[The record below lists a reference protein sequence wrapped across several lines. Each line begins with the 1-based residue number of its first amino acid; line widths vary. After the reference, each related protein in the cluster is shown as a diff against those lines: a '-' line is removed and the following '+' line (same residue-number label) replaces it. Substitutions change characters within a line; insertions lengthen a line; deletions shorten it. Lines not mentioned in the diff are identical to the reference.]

1 MVAKLAANVL
11 GRYPRPPSRKDIVT
25 DPLPSHLFYVTRL
38 RRPLVD
44 RAEGIYLWTK
54 DGRRFIDGS
63 SGPVAVNLG
72 YGNAHVLE
80 AMRRQME
87 KTTFAYRLH
96 FENEPAEDLARD
108 IAGRMPGGLDRIFFV
123 SGGSEAVEACI
134 KLARQWAVATGQ
146 PGRWKV
152 IGRMPSY
159 HGGTL
164 GALAVTGDAVLTGP
178 FEAQMRPMP
187 TVPAPTAY
195 RDRDNLSLE
204 ERGIKY
210 ADMLEERLLAEG
222 PESVVAFIMEP
233 IGGAATNALVAPDS
247 YYARIREICDRYGIL
262 LIHDEVMSGV
272 ARTGRFLGGDHW
284 KCRPDLVSL
293 SKGIGSGYMP
303 LGAMCAPQ
311 RIVKPVLDSGGF
323 AHGHTYAGNPLAC
336 AAGLAVMQEVDRL
349 QLAANAAARGEDLI
363 EGLKSLQRRFPFIGD
378 VRGKGLMTAIEFVAD
393 PATMELLKPEIN
405 IGQRVLD
412 LAYERGLIVYFRR
425 VRGGVQGDC
434 VMVAPPLI
442 VTREQIDEIVSVLGD
457 AIAVAAREFGL
468 PVNA

>member
-1 MVAKLAANVL
+1 MNINAGPA
-11 GRYPRPPSRKDIVT
+11 
-25 DPLPSHLFYVTRL
+25 PSHLFYVTRL

-44 RAEGIYLWTK
+44 RAEGIYLWTQ

-72 YGNAHVLE
+72 YGNRNVLD
-80 AMRRQME
+80 AMQRQMA

-96 FENEPAEDLARD
+96 FENEPAEELARD
-108 IAGRMPGGLDRIFFV
+108 LAGRMPGDLDRIFFV
-123 SGGSEAVEACI
+123 SGGSEAVETCI

-146 PGRWKV
+146 PKRWKV
-152 IGRMPSY
+152 ISRMPSY

-164 GALAVTGDAVLTGP
+164 GALSVTGDALLTGH
-178 FEAQMRPMP
+178 FEAQLRAMP

-195 RDRDNLSLE
+195 RDRDNFSME
-204 ERGIKY
+204 ERGVRY
-210 ADMLEERLLAEG
+210 ADMLEEKILTEG

-247 YYARIREICDRYGIL
+247 YYPRIREICDRYGIL

-284 KCRPDLVSL
+284 NCTPDIISL
-293 SKGIGSGYMP
+293 SKGIGSGYVP
-303 LGAMCAPQ
+303 LGAMAAPQ
-311 RIVKPVLDSGGF
+311 RIVNPVLDMGGF

-336 AAGLAVMQEVDRL
+336 AAGLAVLGEVDRL
-349 QLAANAAARGEDLI
+349 KLTENAATRGEDLLD
-363 EGLKSLQRRFPFIGD
+363 GLRGLQRRFPFIGD

-393 PATMELLKPEIN
+393 PVTMENLPPEVN

-425 VRGGVQGDC
+425 VKGGVQGDC

-442 VTREQIDEIVSVLGD
+442 VTRDEVGEIVSILGD
-457 AIAVAAREFGL
+457 AVEAAAREFGL

>member
-1 MVAKLAANVL
+1 MNINAGPA
-11 GRYPRPPSRKDIVT
+11 
-25 DPLPSHLFYVTRL
+25 PSHLFYVTRL

-44 RAEGIYLWTK
+44 RAEGIYLWTQ

-72 YGNAHVLE
+72 YGNRNVLD
-80 AMRRQME
+80 AMQRQMA

-96 FENEPAEDLARD
+96 FENEPAEELARNL
-108 IAGRMPGGLDRIFFV
+108 AGRMPGDLDRIFFV
-123 SGGSEAVEACI
+123 SGGSEAVETCI

-146 PGRWKV
+146 PKRWKV
-152 IGRMPSY
+152 ISRMPSY

-164 GALAVTGDAVLTGP
+164 GALSVTGDALLTGH
-178 FEAQMRPMP
+178 FEAQLRAMP

-195 RDRDNLSLE
+195 RDRDNFSME
-204 ERGIKY
+204 ERGVRY
-210 ADMLEERLLAEG
+210 ADMLEEKILAEG

-247 YYARIREICDRYGIL
+247 YYPRIREICDRYGIL

-284 KCRPDLVSL
+284 NCTPDIISL
-293 SKGIGSGYMP
+293 SKGIGSGYVP
-303 LGAMCAPQ
+303 LGAMAAPQ
-311 RIVKPVLDSGGF
+311 RIVKPVLDMGGF

-336 AAGLAVMQEVDRL
+336 AAGLAVLGEVDRL
-349 QLAANAAARGEDLI
+349 KLTENAATRGEDLLD
-363 EGLKSLQRRFPFIGD
+363 GLRGLQRRFPFIGD
-378 VRGKGLMTAIEFVAD
+378 VRGKGLITAIEFVAD
-393 PATMELLKPEIN
+393 PVTMENLPPEIN

-425 VRGGVQGDC
+425 VKGGVQGDC

-442 VTREQIDEIVSVLGD
+442 VTRDEVGEIVAILGD
-457 AIAVAAREFGL
+457 AIEAAAREFGL

>member
-1 MVAKLAANVL
+1 MTMNQTVAVGAN
-11 GRYPRPPSRKDIVT
+11 RA
-25 DPLPSHLFYVTRL
+25 PSHLFYVTRL

-44 RAEGIYLWTK
+44 RAEGIYLWTQ

-72 YGNAHVLE
+72 YSNRHVLD
-80 AMRRQME
+80 AMKAQME

-108 IAGRMPGGLDRIFFV
+108 IAGRMPNGLDRIFFV

-146 PGRWKV
+146 PKRWKV

-164 GALAVTGDAVLTGP
+164 GALTVTHDVQLTGP
-178 FEAQMRPMP
+178 FEEQMKAMP
-187 TVPAPTAY
+187 SIPAPTAY
-195 RDRDNLSLE
+195 RDRDNLTLE
-204 ERGIKY
+204 QRGVKY
-210 ADMLEERLLAEG
+210 ADMLEEKILAEG

-247 YYARIREICDRYGIL
+247 YYPRIREICDRYGIL

-272 ARTGRFLGGDHW
+272 ARTGKFLGGDHW
-284 KCRPDLVSL
+284 NCMPDIVSL

-303 LGAMCAPQ
+303 LGAMCAPM
-311 RIVKPVLDSGGF
+311 RIVKPVLDMGVF

-349 QLAANAAARGEDLI
+349 KLIDNAAARGDDLLA
-363 EGLKSLQRRFPFIGD
+363 GLHSLADRFPFIGD

-393 PATMELLKPEIN
+393 TETMTNLPPEIN

-425 VRGGVQGDC
+425 VKGGVQGDC
-434 VMVAPPLI
+434 VTPAPPLI
-442 VTREQIDEIVSVLGD
+442 VTREEIAEIVSILGD
-457 AIAVAAREFGL
+457 AIAAAAREFNL
-468 PVNA
+468 PVAS

>member
-1 MVAKLAANVL
+1 MTMNQTVAVGAN
-11 GRYPRPPSRKDIVT
+11 RA
-25 DPLPSHLFYVTRL
+25 PSHLFYVTRL

-44 RAEGIYLWTK
+44 RAEGIYLWTR

-72 YGNAHVLE
+72 YSNRHVLD
-80 AMRRQME
+80 AMKAQME

-96 FENEPAEDLARD
+96 FENQPAEDLARD
-108 IAGRMPGGLDRIFFV
+108 IAGRMPNQLDRIFFV
-123 SGGSEAVEACI
+123 SGGSEAVESCI

-146 PGRWKV
+146 PKRWKV

-164 GALAVTGDAVLTGP
+164 GALTVTHDAMLTGH
-178 FEAQMRPMP
+178 FEEQMKAMP
-187 TVPAPTAY
+187 SIPAPTAY
-195 RDRDNLSLE
+195 RDRDNLTLE
-204 ERGIKY
+204 QRGVKY
-210 ADMLEERLLAEG
+210 ADMLEEKILAEG

-247 YYARIREICDRYGIL
+247 YYPRIREICDKYGIL

-284 KCRPDLVSL
+284 NCTPDIVSL

-303 LGAMCAPQ
+303 LGAMCAPM
-311 RIVKPVLDSGGF
+311 RIVKPVLDMGGF

-336 AAGLAVMQEVDRL
+336 AAGLAVMQEIDRL
-349 QLAANAAARGEDLI
+349 KLVDNAAARGDDLI
-363 EGLKSLQRRFPFIGD
+363 AGLQSLADRFPFIGD

-393 PATMELLKPEIN
+393 KATMQNLPPEVN

-425 VRGGVQGDC
+425 VKGGVQGDC
-434 VMVAPPLI
+434 IMVAPPLI
-442 VTREQIDEIVSVLGD
+442 VTREQIGEIVSILGD
-457 AIAVAAREFGL
+457 SIAAAAREFGL
-468 PVNA
+468 PVNP

>member
-1 MVAKLAANVL
+1 MNINAA
-11 GRYPRPPSRKDIVT
+11 PA
-25 DPLPSHLFYVTRL
+25 PSHLFYVTRL

-44 RAEGIYLWTK
+44 RAEGIYLWTR

-72 YGNAHVLE
+72 YGNRNVLD
-80 AMRRQME
+80 AMQRQMA

-96 FENEPAEDLARD
+96 FENEPAEELARD
-108 IAGRMPGGLDRIFFV
+108 LAGRMPGDLDRIFFV
-123 SGGSEAVEACI
+123 SGGSEAVETCI

-146 PGRWKV
+146 PKRWKV
-152 IGRMPSY
+152 ISRMPSY

-164 GALAVTGDAVLTGP
+164 GALSVTGDALLTGH
-178 FEAQMRPMP
+178 FEAQLRAMP
-187 TVPAPTAY
+187 TVPAPTAH
-195 RDRDNLSLE
+195 RDRDNLSME
-204 ERGIKY
+204 ERGVKY
-210 ADMLEERLLAEG
+210 ADMLEEKILAEG

-247 YYARIREICDRYGIL
+247 YYPRIREICDRYGIL

-284 KCRPDLVSL
+284 NCTPDIVSL
-293 SKGIGSGYMP
+293 SKGIGSGYAP
-303 LGAMCAPQ
+303 LGAMAAPQ
-311 RIVKPVLDSGGF
+311 RIVKPVLDMGGF

-336 AAGLAVMQEVDRL
+336 AAGLAVLGEVDRL
-349 QLAANAAARGEDLI
+349 NLTENAAARGEDLLD
-363 EGLKSLQRRFPFIGD
+363 GLRGLQRRFPFIGD

-393 PATMELLKPEIN
+393 PVTMENLPPEVN

-425 VRGGVQGDC
+425 VKGGVQGDC

-442 VTREQIDEIVSVLGD
+442 VTRDDVGEIVSILGD
-457 AIAVAAREFGL
+457 AVEAAAREFGL